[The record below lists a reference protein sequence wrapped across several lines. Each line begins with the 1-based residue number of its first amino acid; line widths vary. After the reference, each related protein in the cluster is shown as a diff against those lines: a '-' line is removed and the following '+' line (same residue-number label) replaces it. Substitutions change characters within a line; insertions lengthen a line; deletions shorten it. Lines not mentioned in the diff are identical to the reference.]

1 MTADLPDYDSL
12 PPAPG
17 GGRSAWRLFGE
28 ADCVGL
34 LNLQTPERV
43 AAAARLVRR
52 GAVFPLNAPMDVI
65 APPMFARGQLRR
77 TTLRVRERR
86 ALDDVWDNFY
96 PQSSSHWDSLAH
108 VAFENDAFY
117 NGAAL
122 DDVLGGRN
130 TIDHFARR
138 GIAGRA
144 VLLDVCAA
152 LHEAGRPYDPG
163 GGAAFTVEDL
173 ELSRRRAGVDLRPGD
188 VLLMRT
194 GFLEWYV
201 AQPAERRA
209 ELARADGL
217 SAPGV
222 EHSEA
227 MARYLW
233 NTHVSAVAADC
244 PSVEVWPRDGSPGA
258 WPFGFLHNMLLGQ
271 FGMAVGEQFWLR
283 ELAED
288 CAADGMHEMLFTAAP
303 LNVAGG
309 IGSPANALA
318 IK

>member
-1 MTADLPDYDSL
+1 MTPDLPNYDFL
-12 PPAPG
+12 PPARG
-17 GGRSAWRLFGE
+17 ESRSAWRLFGD
-28 ADCVGL
+28 ADSVGL

-43 AAAARLVRR
+43 AAAARLVGR
-52 GAVFPLNAPMDVI
+52 GAVFPLSAPMDVI
-65 APPMFARGQLRR
+65 EPPMFERGQLRR
-77 TTLRVRERR
+77 RTLRRERR
-86 ALDDVWDNFY
+86 GLDDVWDNFY
-96 PQSSSHWDSLAH
+96 PQSSSHWDALGH

-117 NGAAL
+117 NGATL

-144 VLLDVCAA
+144 VLLDVRAA
-152 LHEAGRPYDPG
+152 LEEAGRPYDPG
-163 GGAAFTVEDL
+163 SATAFTVEDL
-173 ELSRRRAGVDLRPGD
+173 ELTRRRAGVDLRPGD
-188 VLLMRT
+188 VLLLRT
-194 GFLEWYV
+194 GFREWYV
-201 AQPAERRA
+201 AQSRQRRA
-209 ELARADGL
+209 ELAAEDGL
-217 SAPGV
+217 RAPGV

-233 NTHVSAVAADC
+233 NAHVSALAADC

-258 WPFGFLHNMLLGQ
+258 WPFGFLHRILIGQ
-271 FGMAVGEQFWLR
+271 FGMALGEQFWLR

-288 CAADGMHEMLFTAAP
+288 CASDGVYEMFFTAAP
-303 LNVAGG
+303 LNVVGG